1 MKPWNVRAR
10 GGSRR
15 AFTLAELIIA
25 GMAGMLVVS
34 AVTISLFQ
42 SARARSATKS
52 RLVAYSRA
60 SAAMDQLRREI
71 SSTIRRSDLFETRI
85 LLYDEMTPTPAGNF
99 ERDELLVYNI
109 SLRPTRPNEYSGEG
123 QEYESHF
130 RVGDDD
136 TGVSLW
142 QRRDPVLD
150 EWGDGGGIASPV
162 AAGIV
167 GLKIE
172 AYDGQSWYE
181 EWDSDI
187 DGIPWAIRLT
197 LIASGQEIG
206 ADPYSNDELFATMRT
221 VIPLDRVMPPP
232 PPPPLDEDGN
242 PIEESGEEAEQDTPG
257 LGTPGGGR
265 PGGGAGGG
273 RPGGGA
279 GGGRPGG
286 GRPGGGRPGGGRPGG
301 GGRPVGGGGGGRPI
315 GGPGF
320 GEQ

>member
-1 MKPWNVRAR
+1 MIHLTPRRNRTRR
-10 GGSRR
+10 G
-15 AFTLAELIIA
+15 FTLVELIVA
-25 GMAGMLVVS
+25 GMAGMLVVG

-60 SAAMDQLRREI
+60 TAAMDQLRREI

-85 LLYDEMTPTPAGNF
+85 LLYDEMTPTPAGDM

-130 RVGDDD
+130 RIGDDD

-167 GLKIE
+167 GLEIE

-181 EWDSDI
+181 EWDSDV
-187 DGIPWAIRLT
+187 DGIPWAIKIT
-197 LIASGQEIG
+197 VTASGNELG
-206 ADPYSNDELFATMRT
+206 DDPYSDDELFTMMRT
-221 VIPLDRVMPPP
+221 VIALDRVMPPP
-232 PPPPLDEDGN
+232 PPPPLEEDG
-242 PIEESGEEAEQDTPG
+242 EDAGQDSSQDDAGLDGPTGGRPG
-257 LGTPGGGR
+257 AGGR
-265 PGGGAGGG
+265 PGGG
-273 RPGGGA
+273 RP

-301 GGRPVGGGGGGRPI
+301 GGRPIDDGGGGGGRPI

-320 GEQ
+320 GG

>member
-1 MKPWNVRAR
+1 MKVLTPKVNR
-10 GGSRR
+10 GTRR
-15 AFTLAELIIA
+15 GFTLVELIVA
-25 GMAGMLVVS
+25 GMAGMLVVA
-34 AVTISLFQ
+34 AVTVSLFQ

-85 LLYDEMTPTPAGNF
+85 LLYDEMTPTPAGTF

-109 SLRPTRPNEYSGEG
+109 SLRPMRPNEYSGEG

-130 RVGDDD
+130 RVGDDE

-172 AYDGQSWYE
+172 AYDGQTWYE

-187 DGIPWAIRLT
+187 DGIPWAIKLT
-197 LIASGQEIG
+197 LIASGNELG
-206 ADPYSNDELFATMRT
+206 EDPYSDDELFATMRT
-221 VIPLDRVMPPP
+221 VIALDRVMPPP
-232 PPPPLDEDGN
+232 PPPPL
-242 PIEESGEEAEQDTPG
+242 EEEGEEGNQGAEGGTDLETPA
-257 LGTPGGGR
+257 GGR
-265 PGGGAGGG
+265 PGGGA
-273 RPGGGA
+273 
-279 GGGRPGG
+279 GGRPGG
-286 GRPGGGRPGGGRPGG
+286 GRPGGGRPDA
-301 GGRPVGGGGGGRPI
+301 GGRPVGGGGGRPI
-315 GGPGF
+315 GGPGV
-320 GEQ
+320 GGQ